1 MFAEIGLEFGIQPH
15 NGLVVEDEIVLDLR
29 TAGQLHISIV
39 QRVPVRSHRPIGC
52 AESVL
57 SLDGFQCICRRKL
70 RPKSRRW
77 MCPVFLP
84 GLPFLAKAF
93 LVAVAVLAFAGIK
106 PPSKKHFPP
115 DRLCL
120 NYRTVRTVPF
130 VSWLSGPIMIS
141 KSPGSH
147 THSRAWL

>member
-1 MFAEIGLEFGIQPH
+1 MELSSRDDISLQRFNSEGDILQALINEKVDVSVTDEVVFNAE
-15 NGLVVEDEIVLDLR
+15 
-29 TAGQLHISIV
+29 T
-39 QRVPVRSHRPIGC
+39 
-52 AESVL
+52 
-57 SLDGFQCICRRKL
+57 RKEYDV
-70 RPKSRRW
+70 K
-77 MCPVFLP
+77 
-84 GLPFLAKAF
+84 
-93 LVAVAVLAFAGIK
+93 VAVLAFAGIK